1 MKDLIKQIFNID
13 SAEKFNSVAL
23 EVFKIQSS
31 NSPVYR
37 EFLENLEINPS
48 IINNIKDIPFLP
60 VEFFKERDI
69 ILEGKS
75 PQKIFTSSATSGM
88 IPARHLVADLS
99 IYEESFIR
107 AFTHF
112 YGDPK
117 EWTILALLPSY
128 LERDGSSLVYMA
140 DKLIKLTQDINS
152 GFYLYNFDELFITL
166 EKQKASKKKTLLL
179 GVSFALKDFCQ
190 QYSLDYPDLIIMETG
205 GMKGRGEEIPR
216 EDLHSIFCQSFNT
229 KHIHS
234 EYGMAELL
242 SQSYSS
248 GEGLFFSP
256 SWKKIIIRDLANPL
270 KHLGNNQIGGI
281 SIIDL
286 ANINSCS
293 FIQTMDLGIKET
305 EDSFKVLGRI
315 QNSEIRGCNLLLD

>member
-1 MKDLIKQIFNID
+1 MKDLITQIFSID

-75 PQKIFTSSATSGM
+75 VQKIFTSSATSGM

-140 DKLIKLTQDINS
+140 DKLIKLTEDINS
-152 GFYLYNFDELFITL
+152 GFYLYNFEELFITL

-190 QYSLDYPDLIIMETG
+190 QYRLDYPDLIIMETG

-216 EDLHSIFCQSFNT
+216 EELHSIFCQSFNT

>member
-1 MKDLIKQIFNID
+1 MKDLITQIFNID
-13 SAEKFNSVAL
+13 STEKFNSVAL

-48 IINNIKDIPFLP
+48 CINNIKDIPFLP

-75 PQKIFTSSATSGM
+75 VQKIFTSSATSGM

-140 DKLIKLTQDINS
+140 DKLIKLTEDINS

-216 EDLHSIFCQSFNT
+216 EELHSIFCQSFNT

>member
-1 MKDLIKQIFNID
+1 MKDLITQIFNID
-13 SAEKFNSVAL
+13 STEKFNSVAL

-48 IINNIKDIPFLP
+48 CINNIKDIPFLP

-140 DKLIKLTQDINS
+140 DKLIKLTEDINS

-216 EDLHSIFCQSFNT
+216 EELHSIFCQSFNT

-256 SWKKIIIRDLANPL
+256 SWEKIIIRDLANPL

>member
-1 MKDLIKQIFNID
+1 MKDLITQIFNID
-13 SAEKFNSVAL
+13 STEKFNSVAL

-75 PQKIFTSSATSGM
+75 VQKIFTSSATSGM

-140 DKLIKLTQDINS
+140 DKLLKLTEDINS

-216 EDLHSIFCQSFNT
+216 EELHSIFCQSFNT

-256 SWKKIIIRDLANPL
+256 SWKKIIIRDVANPL
-270 KHLGNNQIGGI
+270 KHLANNQIGGI

>member
-1 MKDLIKQIFNID
+1 MKDLIKQIFSID

-48 IINNIKDIPFLP
+48 CINSIKDIPFLP

-75 PQKIFTSSATSGM
+75 AQKIFTSSATSGM
-88 IPARHLVADLS
+88 TPARHLVADLS

-140 DKLIKLTQDINS
+140 DKLIKLTEDINS

-190 QYSLDYPDLIIMETG
+190 KYRLDYPDLIIMETG
-205 GMKGRGEEIPR
+205 GMKGRGKEIPR
-216 EDLHSIFCQSFNT
+216 EELHSIFCQSFNT

-270 KHLGNNQIGGI
+270 KHLVNNQIGGI

>member
-1 MKDLIKQIFNID
+1 MKDLITQIFNID
-13 SAEKFNSVAL
+13 STEKFNSVAL

-48 IINNIKDIPFLP
+48 CINNIKDMPFLP

-69 ILEGKS
+69 ILDGKS
-75 PQKIFTSSATSGM
+75 VQKIFTSSATSGM

-140 DKLIKLTQDINS
+140 DKLIKLTEDINS

-216 EDLHSIFCQSFNT
+216 EELHSIFCQSFNT

>member
-1 MKDLIKQIFNID
+1 MKDLITQIFSID

-75 PQKIFTSSATSGM
+75 VQKIFTSSATSGM

-140 DKLIKLTQDINS
+140 DKLLKLTEDINS

-216 EDLHSIFCQSFNT
+216 EELHSIFCQSFNT

>member
-1 MKDLIKQIFNID
+1 MKDLITQIFNID
-13 SAEKFNSVAL
+13 STEKFNSVAL

-48 IINNIKDIPFLP
+48 CINNIKDIPFLP

-75 PQKIFTSSATSGM
+75 VQKIFTSSATSGM

-140 DKLIKLTQDINS
+140 DKLIKLTEDINS

-166 EKQKASKKKTLLL
+166 EEQKASKKKTLLL

-216 EDLHSIFCQSFNT
+216 EELHSIFCQSFNT

>member
-1 MKDLIKQIFNID
+1 MKDLITQIFNID
-13 SAEKFNSVAL
+13 STEKFNSVAL

-75 PQKIFTSSATSGM
+75 VQKIFTSSATSGM

-140 DKLIKLTQDINS
+140 DKLIKLTEDINS

-216 EDLHSIFCQSFNT
+216 EELHSIFCQSFNT

>member
-1 MKDLIKQIFNID
+1 MKDLITQIFSID

-48 IINNIKDIPFLP
+48 SINNIKDIPFLP

-75 PQKIFTSSATSGM
+75 VQKIFTSSATSGM

-140 DKLIKLTQDINS
+140 DKLIKLTEDINS

-216 EDLHSIFCQSFNT
+216 EELHSIFCQSFNT

>member
-1 MKDLIKQIFNID
+1 MKDLITQIFSID

-75 PQKIFTSSATSGM
+75 VQKIFTSSATSGM

-140 DKLIKLTQDINS
+140 DKLIKLTEDINS

-205 GMKGRGEEIPR
+205 GMKGRGEEILR
-216 EDLHSIFCQSFNT
+216 EELHSIFCQSFNT